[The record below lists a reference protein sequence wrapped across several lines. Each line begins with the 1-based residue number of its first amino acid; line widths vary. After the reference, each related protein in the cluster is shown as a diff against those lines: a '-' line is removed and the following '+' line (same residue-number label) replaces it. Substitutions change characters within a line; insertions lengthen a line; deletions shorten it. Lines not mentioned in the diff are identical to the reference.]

1 LKKLAIITTHP
12 IQYNAPFFALL
23 AKSKI
28 VQPKVFYTWGESV
41 LHSKYDPGFGK
52 NISWDVPLLEGYAYE
67 FLENTAAK
75 KGSHHYNGIVN
86 PDIISSIKKFDADAI
101 LVYGWKFRSHLKVM
115 KHFKNKVPV
124 WFRGDSTLLDEKRN
138 FKSLLKKTFLKWVY
152 RHIDI
157 AFHTGTYNRDYF
169 LEYGLRPDQLILAP
183 HAVDN
188 ERFFNTDGCY
198 TMQAQALKKKLRIRP
213 GRIVFLF
220 AGKLEPKKDP
230 GILLAAF
237 SAIPEND
244 AHLVI
249 TGNGKEESYLKER
262 YRNHENISF
271 LDFQNQQAMPVIYQ
285 LCDVFVLPSA
295 GPGESW
301 GLALNEAMAAGKAVI
316 ASDKC
321 GGAADLIREG
331 ENGYIFEAGNAADLL
346 GKMELATQSPDRLR
360 SLQRRS
366 VERIQAFS
374 FNSFITAIEKA
385 AGKNGK

>member
-1 LKKLAIITTHP
+1 
-12 IQYNAPFFALL
+12 
-23 AKSKI
+23 
-28 VQPKVFYTWGESV
+28 
-41 LHSKYDPGFGK
+41 
-52 NISWDVPLLEGYAYE
+52 
-67 FLENTAAK
+67 
-75 KGSHHYNGIVN
+75 
-86 PDIISSIKKFDADAI
+86 
-101 LVYGWKFRSHLKVM
+101 
-115 KHFKNKVPV
+115 
-124 WFRGDSTLLDEKRN
+124 
-138 FKSLLKKTFLKWVY
+138 VY

-198 TMQAQALKKKLRIRP
+198 TMQAQELKKKLRIRP

-321 GGAADLIREG
+321 GGAADLIQEG